1 MSKISKHAHFSYV
14 IEPRPEAKYP
24 LCLSRGSFLALKYVM
39 SLALSWSSDFSRLF
53 FAFDSIHLLYAM
65 LMLMISEVLRT
76 VNSDLMFIL
85 ALHVIHI
92 SVDCWFYI
100 AYL

>member
-1 MSKISKHAHFSYV
+1 MKH
-14 IEPRPEAKYP
+14 
-24 LCLSRGSFLALKYVM
+24 VM

-53 FAFDSIHLLYAM
+53 FFFFVLLHLLYVM
-65 LMLMISEVLRT
+65 LMLMFSEVLRT

-92 SVDCWFYI
+92 MNIERWFYI